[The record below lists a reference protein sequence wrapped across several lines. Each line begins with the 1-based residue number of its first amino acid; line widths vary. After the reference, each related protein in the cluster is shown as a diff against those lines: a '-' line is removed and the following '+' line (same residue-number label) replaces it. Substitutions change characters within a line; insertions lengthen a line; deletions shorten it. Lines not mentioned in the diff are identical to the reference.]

1 MLNRGIV
8 MKNKQSK
15 LYLLA
20 LLPFLIL
27 IGMFEI
33 VPILSIIIRS
43 FSPDNGTLGFTF
55 DNYIRIF
62 SKQLYRSAIINSLW
76 IAVFSSLIGIVVAYF
91 GAKAAYEKGGLA
103 KKIFMSLLNMVS
115 NFSGVPLAFA
125 YIIMLGNTGILTLIG
140 QKYGIAF
147 LAEFPLYSVVGLMIT
162 YIYFQIPLSA
172 LLLLPAFESIKT
184 EWKDAVGLLGGTNR
198 TFWIKVGLPVL
209 MPSIL
214 GTFSTMFANAIAAYA
229 TAYALVMNNVSILPI
244 RISEQFVGDVVQNPY
259 LGGALAVILMLLMV
273 VSIFANEKILQNT
286 RRGSK

>member
-1 MLNRGIV
+1 MQNRGIV

-33 VPILSIIIRS
+33 VPILLIIIRS